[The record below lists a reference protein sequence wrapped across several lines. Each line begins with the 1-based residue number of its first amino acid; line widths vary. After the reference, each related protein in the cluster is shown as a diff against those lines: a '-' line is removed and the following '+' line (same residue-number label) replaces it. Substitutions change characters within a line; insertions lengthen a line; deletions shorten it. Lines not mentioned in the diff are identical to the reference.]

1 MTLTASC
8 ATPQPLTHAMK
19 YTDIASTTLD
29 VFRGLRRR
37 NLLQG
42 AVAAAAGLAVPFARS
57 QDRWPVKPVKM
68 IIPFPPGQATD
79 IYGRLFAERLGRV
92 WEQSVV
98 VENRAGASSIIGM
111 EVIKAAPP
119 DGYTLGMVSS
129 GPLAI
134 NPSVFK
140 RLPYDPLKDF
150 TPISLVFIAPL
161 VLLVNNDLPVKTVN
175 DLVALLRK
183 QPGRYS
189 YASGGPGTSQHLAC
203 ELFKMSTQTFA
214 LHIPYRGSGPA
225 LTDLIGGQV
234 QFMIDSVSAAL
245 GHIQA
250 GRVRAVAVTSLQR
263 NLALPNVPTLA
274 ESGVKGLQDFEAVG
288 WGGLVG
294 PAGMPA
300 SIVQK
305 ISTDI
310 GSILRDEALIQRI
323 VSSGSVVRALPEA
336 EFTRFIGQ
344 EVAKWGH
351 AAKASNT
358 RLD

>member
-1 MTLTASC
+1 
-8 ATPQPLTHAMK
+8 MK
-19 YTDIASTTLD
+19 YKSSAQCTFGALPVVLSRRAMLRNGAAS
-29 VFRGLRRR
+29 
-37 NLLQG
+37 
-42 AVAAAAGLAVPFARS
+42 VAALVTPFVFS
-57 QDRWPVKPVKM
+57 QERWPVKPVRM
-68 IIPFPPGQATD
+68 VIPFPPGQATD

-92 WEQSVV
+92 WDQSVV

-111 EVIKAAPP
+111 EVIKAAAP

-140 RLPYDPLKDF
+140 KLPYDPIKDF
-150 TPISLVFIAPL
+150 TPISLAFAAPL
-161 VLLVNNDLPVKTVN
+161 VILVNNDLPVKTVSE
-175 DLVALLRK
+175 LVALLKK

-203 ELFKMSTQTFA
+203 ELFKLSTQTFA

-225 LTDLIGGQV
+225 MTDLIGGQV

-250 GRVRAVAVTSLQR
+250 GRVRAIAVTSLQR
-263 NLALPNVPTLA
+263 NAALPNVPTVA
-274 ESGVKGLQDFEAVG
+274 ESGVPGLQKFEAVG
-288 WGGLVG
+288 WGGLIG
-294 PAGMPA
+294 PAGMPPA
-300 SIVQK
+300 VVQK
-305 ISTDI
+305 ISTDF
-310 GSILRDEALIQRI
+310 GTILRDDALAQRI
-323 VSSGSVVRALPEA
+323 VSSGSVVRSLQGA
-336 EFTRFIGQ
+336 EFSRFTRE
-344 EVAKWGH
+344 EVSKWAS